1 MKQPSRYYSA
11 DPTMFCSSMVMSV
24 VGSQISRPHA
34 DLIRSII
41 LKYGGQWAATP
52 TENLTHLIA
61 DKTFDYGALPP
72 CISIVVSH
80 EWVRDSFEKESSQE
94 LGPYVLFKRDGDAP
108 STFHR
113 TCPAAYGRKAKATA
127 RVPDQRQ
134 LPFLP
139 VEIVVKIHLMS
150 RDLALDELRSYPY
163 INTLLR
169 ISQVCQRWRTIAH
182 DNSALWTHL
191 FLDFHTKK
199 AFARLSKLAEV
210 GWIARSGS
218 CPLSVNIRSYFR
230 TAPNPAINFILV
242 HASRIR
248 ELSLQLPAAQ
258 FHQFLRLKAG
268 TFPVL
273 EQISM
278 SATPR
283 SSCVF
288 DPTMGMTREEFF
300 ADEMP
305 YGESDPELLWADLGA
320 AASVFR
326 NTPKLHNVTIEAHC
340 GGIDPLILR
349 LPWASLTDIDIG
361 SVEMGVND
369 TREVLQ
375 LLVNVLS
382 LSFCTGPS
390 QGRIMPRTQSVRLP
404 VRQLTWRGLF
414 VSDVTIFAPLIL
426 SNLTSLDLRDASDAS
441 LRLLR
446 ERAPFN
452 LEKLD
457 LVFTRL
463 TFSATAA
470 FIREMHALTSLD
482 LRLSIAL
489 TDELMEFLTFD
500 AHRPVLPALTDLFL
514 FDHRKYFDE
523 RIMLRMVESRWQGAG
538 PCAPPLRKLSI
549 STKPPL
555 RGFPGSG
562 VFESRAVVP
571 PGLAVV
577 PLSPPS
583 IRRGILDRIA
593 EMNEEGLSF
602 KYEIVV

>member
-1 MKQPSRYYSA
+1 
-11 DPTMFCSSMVMSV
+11 
-24 VGSQISRPHA
+24 
-34 DLIRSII
+34 
-41 LKYGGQWAATP
+41 
-52 TENLTHLIA
+52 
-61 DKTFDYGALPP
+61 
-72 CISIVVSH
+72 
-80 EWVRDSFEKESSQE
+80 
-94 LGPYVLFKRDGDAP
+94 
-108 STFHR
+108 
-113 TCPAAYGRKAKATA
+113 
-127 RVPDQRQ
+127 
-134 LPFLP
+134 
-139 VEIVVKIHLMS
+139 
-150 RDLALDELRSYPY
+150 
-163 INTLLR
+163 
-169 ISQVCQRWRTIAH
+169 
-182 DNSALWTHL
+182 
-191 FLDFHTKK
+191 
-199 AFARLSKLAEV
+199 
-210 GWIARSGS
+210 
-218 CPLSVNIRSYFR
+218 
-230 TAPNPAINFILV
+230 
-242 HASRIR
+242 
-248 ELSLQLPAAQ
+248 
-258 FHQFLRLKAG
+258 
-268 TFPVL
+268 
-273 EQISM
+273 
-278 SATPR
+278 
-283 SSCVF
+283 
-288 DPTMGMTREEFF
+288 MTREEFF

-326 NTPKLHNVTIEAHC
+326 NTPKLHDVTIEAHC

-390 QGRIMPRTQSVRLP
+390 QGRIMPRTQAVRLP